1 MNRQTFAQTVGQIDA
16 LVEAA
21 TRALFRTH
29 GLPLGDLRADFGD
42 TPEDHDLAS
51 SVGFTGPEIRGALLM
66 TTRQDLVELAW
77 PAELRHQA
85 PSERD
90 VCDWAGELVNQLVG
104 RIKNALVP
112 FGLALEQSTPTVV
125 TGWHIHRTP
134 AMTAIARRY
143 LFDAGRGSI
152 VLYFDAAVAEDFAL
166 ARSPDENL
174 LSAAEGDVQLF

>member
-1 MNRQTFAQTVGQIDA
+1 MNSQAFPETVTRIDA

-21 TRALFRTH
+21 ARALFGAH
-29 GLPLGDLRADFGD
+29 GLPLGERVVDVGG

-66 TTRQDLVELAW
+66 TTRRDLVELAW
-77 PAELRHQA
+77 PSELRHQP

-104 RIKNALVP
+104 RVKNALVP

-143 LFDAGRGSI
+143 VFEAGRGTI
-152 VLYFDAAVAEDFAL
+152 VLYFDAAVAEDFVL
-166 ARSPDENL
+166 ARSADENL

>member
-1 MNRQTFAQTVGQIDA
+1 MNAQPHTRTIEQIDT

-21 TRALFRTH
+21 ARALFATH
-29 GLPLGDLRADFGD
+29 GLRLGAMRASFGL
-42 TPEDHDLAS
+42 TPEDHDVAS
-51 SVGFTGPEIRGALLM
+51 SVGFTGPAIRGALLM
-66 TTRQDLVELAW
+66 TTRKDVVELAW
-77 PAELRHQA
+77 PSELRHQT

-104 RIKNALVP
+104 RVKNGLVP

-152 VLYFDAAVAEDFAL
+152 VLYFDAAVPEDFAL
-166 ARSPDENL
+166 VQSADESL
-174 LSAAEGDVQLF
+174 LSAVEGDVQLF

>member
-1 MNRQTFAQTVGQIDA
+1 MSHKTIVAAQAQIDA
-16 LVEAA
+16 IVESAA
-21 TRALFRTH
+21 RALFETH
-29 GLPLGDLRADFGD
+29 GLSLGELRADFGV

-51 SVGFTGPEIRGALLM
+51 SVGFTGPAVRGALLM
-66 TTRQDLVELAW
+66 TTRRDVVELAW
-77 PAELRHQA
+77 PVELRHQS

-104 RIKNALVP
+104 RVKNALVP

-143 LFDAGRGSI
+143 LFEAGRGSV
-152 VLYFDAAVAEDFAL
+152 VLYFDAAVAEDFVL
-166 ARSPDENL
+166 ERSGDANL